1 MTGAYAAAD
10 WREQAVL
17 LGLPEFELVSS
28 DTVEQTCA
36 LLSKFGEDTSAFA
49 GGTDLFTKMKH
60 RRMIPRRLINIKRI
74 PNLDRIRHDERDG
87 LRIGALT
94 TIQAIEASS
103 VIGKKFPSLKQA
115 AGVLGTTQ
123 IRNVGTIG
131 GNLGNASPSAE
142 FAPPLLTLDASV
154 RCVGRGGERLI
165 PLQEFFVAPGKTTL
179 RQDELLTEVHV
190 PNPPAGAQGIYLKHS
205 LRKMDVAI
213 ASAAVLIVLEG
224 DVCLDIRIALG
235 AVGPTPFRAKKAEET
250 IRGERLGG
258 ERVESELLEEVARV
272 AAEESFPIDDF
283 RGYAG
288 YRRKLVRMLVGK
300 GLERVMARA
309 RA

>member
-1 MTGAYAAAD
+1 
-10 WREQAVL
+10 VL
-17 LGLPEFELVSS
+17 LGLPEFDYCDAE
-28 DTVEQTCA
+28 TIEETCS
-36 LLSKFGEDTSAFA
+36 LLSRYGAEATVLA
-49 GGTDLFTKMKH
+49 GGTDLLTKMKL
-60 RRMIPRRLINIKRI
+60 RRTIPRRIVNIKRI
-74 PNLDRIRHDERDG
+74 SNLDKIIHDERDG

-103 VIGKKFPSLKQA
+103 VIGKKFSALKQA
-115 AGVLGTTQ
+115 ASVLGTTQ

-142 FAPPLLTLDASV
+142 FAPPLLTLGASV

-165 PLQEFFVAPGKTTL
+165 PMEEFFVSPGKTTL

-190 PNPPAGAQGIYLKHS
+190 PNLPARAQGIYLKHS

-213 ASAAVLIVLEG
+213 ASAAVLIVLDG
-224 DVCLDIRIALG
+224 DACLDIRIALG
-235 AVGPTPFRAKKAEET
+235 AVGPVPFRAKRAEDT
-250 IRGERLGG
+250 IRGEHLPGG
-258 ERVESELLEEVARV
+258 PVESELLEEVARV
-272 AAEESFPIDDF
+272 AADESCPIDDF

-288 YRRKLVRMLVGK
+288 YRRKLVGMLVGK
-300 GLERVMARA
+300 GLERVIARA

>member
-1 MTGAYAAAD
+1 
-10 WREQAVL
+10 VL
-17 LGLPEFELVSS
+17 LGLPEFELVFT
-28 DTVEQTCA
+28 DTVEETCS
-36 LLSKFGEDTSAFA
+36 LLGRYGADAQVFA
-49 GGTDLFTKMKH
+49 GGTDLFVKMKH

-74 PNLDRIRHDERDG
+74 PDLNRIHHDERDG

-103 VIGKKFPSLKQA
+103 VIGKKFPALGQA

-142 FAPPLLTLDASV
+142 FAPPLLTLGASV

-165 PLQEFFVAPGKTTL
+165 PLEEFFVSPGKTTL

-190 PNPPAGAQGIYLKHS
+190 PNLPPGATGIYLKHS

-213 ASAAVLIVLEG
+213 ACVAVLVCFDG
-224 DVCLDIRIALG
+224 DICRDVRIALG
-235 AVGPTPFRAKKAEET
+235 AVGPTPFRAAKAEEMLQ
-250 IRGERLGG
+250 GKRLGG
-258 ERVESELLEEVARV
+258 GPDESELLEEVARL
-272 AAEESFPIDDF
+272 ASDESFPIDDF

-288 YRRKLVRMLVGK
+288 YRRKLIGMLVGK
-300 GLERVMARA
+300 GLERAIARS

>member
-1 MTGAYAAAD
+1 MPFGKAAV
-10 WREQAVL
+10 EKSKAVL
-17 LGLPEFELVSS
+17 LGLPEFELVFT
-28 DTVEQTCA
+28 DTVEETCS
-36 LLSKFGEDTSAFA
+36 LLSRYGADAQVFA
-49 GGTDLFTKMKH
+49 GGTDLFVKMKH

-74 PNLDRIRHDERDG
+74 PNLNRIHHDERDG

-103 VIGKKFPSLKQA
+103 VIGKKFPALKQA

-142 FAPPLLTLDASV
+142 FAPPLLTLGASI

-165 PLQEFFVAPGKTTL
+165 PLEEFFVSPGKTTL

-190 PNPPAGAQGIYLKHS
+190 PNLPPGAAGIYLKHS

-213 ASAAVLIVLEG
+213 ACVAVLVSLDG
-224 DVCLDIRIALG
+224 DVCRDVRIALG
-235 AVGPTPFRAKKAEET
+235 AVGPRPFRAAKAEEMLQ
-250 IRGERLGG
+250 GKRLGG
-258 ERVESELLEEVARV
+258 GPDESELLEEVARL
-272 AAEESFPIDDF
+272 ASDESFPIDDF

-288 YRRKLVRMLVGK
+288 YRRKLIGMLVGK
-300 GLERVMARA
+300 GLERAIARS

>member
-1 MTGAYAAAD
+1 M
-10 WREQAVL
+10 L
-17 LGLPEFELVSS
+17 LGLPEFELLST
-28 DTVEQTCA
+28 DTVEETCT
-36 LLSKFGEDTSAFA
+36 LLARHGAEAMVFA
-49 GGTDLFTKMKH
+49 GGTDLLVKMKH
-60 RRMIPRRLINIKRI
+60 RRMIPMRLINIKRI
-74 PNLDRIRHDERDG
+74 PNLNQIRHDEQDG

-103 VIGKKFPSLKQA
+103 AVGKKFPALKQA
-115 AGVLGTTQ
+115 AQVLGTSQ

-165 PLQEFFVAPGKTTL
+165 PMEELFVSPGKTSL
-179 RQDELLTEVHV
+179 RQDELLTEVRV
-190 PNPPAGAQGIYLKHS
+190 PNLPAGAQGIYLKHS

-213 ASAAVLIVLEG
+213 ACAAVLIVLDG
-224 DVCLDIRIALG
+224 DVCRDIRIALG
-235 AVGPTPFRAKKAEET
+235 AVGPIPVRAKKAEAI

-258 ERVESELLEEVARV
+258 ERVETELLEEVAR
-272 AAEESFPIDDF
+272 AASDESLPIDDF
-283 RGYAG
+283 RAYAA
-288 YRRKLVRMLVGK
+288 YRRKLVAMLVGK
-300 GLERVMARA
+300 GLERVIARI

>member
-1 MTGAYAAAD
+1 
-10 WREQAVL
+10 VL
-17 LGLPEFELVSS
+17 LGLPEFELLSA
-28 DTVEQTCA
+28 DTVEETCT
-36 LLSKFGEDTSAFA
+36 LLARHGEEAMVFA
-49 GGTDLFTKMKH
+49 GGTDLLVKMKH
-60 RRMIPRRLINIKRI
+60 RRTIPRSLVNIKGIPDLNRI
-74 PNLDRIRHDERDG
+74 VHDERDG

-103 VIGKKFPSLKQA
+103 VIGKKFPAVKQA
-115 AGVLGTTQ
+115 AEVLGTTQ

-142 FAPPLLTLDASV
+142 FAPPLLTLGASV
-154 RCVGRGGERLI
+154 RCVGRGGERMISL
-165 PLQEFFVAPGKTTL
+165 EGFFVSPGKTTL

-190 PNPPAGAQGIYLKHS
+190 PDPPAGAQGIYLKHS

-213 ASAAVLIVLEG
+213 ACAAVLIVVDG
-224 DVCLDIRIALG
+224 DVCRDIRIALG
-235 AVGPTPFRAKKAEET
+235 AVGPIPFRAKKAEEI

-258 ERVESELLEEVARV
+258 ERVETELLDEVAR
-272 AAEESFPIDDF
+272 AASDESFPIDDF
-283 RGYAG
+283 RGYAA

-300 GLERVMARA
+300 GLERVIART

>member
-1 MTGAYAAAD
+1 M
-10 WREQAVL
+10 L
-17 LGLPEFELVSS
+17 LGLPEFELLSA
-28 DTVEQTCA
+28 DTVEETCT
-36 LLSKFGEDTSAFA
+36 LLARHGEGAMVFA
-49 GGTDLFTKMKH
+49 GGTDLLVKMKH
-60 RRMIPRRLINIKRI
+60 RRTIPRSLVNIKGIPDLNRI
-74 PNLDRIRHDERDG
+74 VHDERYG

-103 VIGKKFPSLKQA
+103 VIGKKFPAVKQA
-115 AGVLGTTQ
+115 AEVLGTTQ

-142 FAPPLLTLDASV
+142 FAPPLLTLGASV
-154 RCVGRGGERLI
+154 RCVGRGGERMI
-165 PLQEFFVAPGKTTL
+165 PLEGFFVSPGKTTL

-190 PNPPAGAQGIYLKHS
+190 PDPPAGAQGIYLKHS

-213 ASAAVLIVLEG
+213 ACAAVLIVVDG
-224 DVCLDIRIALG
+224 DVCRDIRIALG
-235 AVGPTPFRAKKAEET
+235 AVGPIPFRAKKAEEI

-258 ERVESELLEEVARV
+258 ERVETELLDEVAR
-272 AAEESFPIDDF
+272 AASDESFPIDDF
-283 RGYAG
+283 RGYAA

-300 GLERVMARA
+300 GLERVIART

>member
-1 MTGAYAAAD
+1 M
-10 WREQAVL
+10 L
-17 LGLPEFELVSS
+17 LGLPEFELLSA
-28 DTVEQTCA
+28 DTVEETCT
-36 LLSKFGEDTSAFA
+36 LLARHGEEAMVFA
-49 GGTDLFTKMKH
+49 GGTDLLVKMKH
-60 RRMIPRRLINIKRI
+60 RRTIPRRLINIKGIPDLNRI
-74 PNLDRIRHDERDG
+74 GHDERDG

-103 VIGKKFPSLKQA
+103 VIGKKFPAVKQA
-115 AGVLGTTQ
+115 AEVLGTTQ

-142 FAPPLLTLDASV
+142 FAPPLLTLGASV
-154 RCVGRGGERLI
+154 RCVGRGGERMISLE
-165 PLQEFFVAPGKTTL
+165 EFFVSPGKTTL

-213 ASAAVLIVLEG
+213 ACAAVLIVLDG
-224 DVCLDIRIALG
+224 DVCRDIRIALG
-235 AVGPTPFRAKKAEET
+235 AVGPIPSRARKAEEV

-258 ERVESELLEEVARV
+258 ERVEIELLEEVTRV
-272 AAEESFPIDDF
+272 ASDESFPIDDF
-283 RGYAG
+283 RGYAA

-300 GLERVMARA
+300 GLERVIART